1 MNSSRYP
8 LKSFLVRHQTQNGYI
23 VDSVPKPVQFDE
35 SNDRYRCMCGC
46 FHIKT
51 GAFIVVAV
59 EVLMILTFLI
69 NSSLVY
75 IQQNPPQYNDNT
87 TATYTPISFTISMIG
102 FGLSGFIIFIT
113 FIGIAKNISS
123 LLIPHLAMQIITM
136 IFLILLII
144 SGIIAISTDTTIFYR
159 FLNAAPF
166 DDHPKNN
173 SVALSAETLA
183 RIYTL
188 LTGYIITFL
197 LQIWFLIIIHNCYK
211 YYLERKAYMN
221 YCLAYS
227 TPMKTLNCR

>member
-1 MNSSRYP
+1 MNSSRP
-8 LKSFLVRHQTQNGYI
+8 SLKSFLVRHQTQNGYI

-46 FHIKT
+46 FHIKS
-51 GAFIVVAV
+51 GSFIVVAV
-59 EVLMILTFLI
+59 EVLMILIFLI

-75 IQQNPPQYNDNT
+75 IQQNPPKQNDNT
-87 TATYTPISFTISMIG
+87 TATYTPISFTVSMVG
-102 FGLSGFIIFIT
+102 FGIAGFILFIA
-113 FIGIAKNISS
+113 FIGIAKNIAA

-136 IFLILLII
+136 ICLLLLII
-144 SGIIAISTDTTIFYR
+144 SGIIAVSTDSSLFYR
-159 FLNAAPF
+159 LLNAAPF

-173 SVALSAETLA
+173 SVSLSSETLA
-183 RIYTL
+183 RMYTL
-188 LTGYIITFL
+188 LTGYIITFI
-197 LQIWFLIIIHNCYK
+197 LQIWFVIIIHNCYK